1 MTGFVLT
8 IAGVDPSGASGVIAD
23 ARAMSAL
30 GARPACVVTATTAQ
44 GMTRFWAPH
53 PVAPDVVAAQLA
65 ALRTDTSSPRAIKLG
80 MLGSAEAARVVA
92 AHLEAA
98 APEAFV
104 VVDPVL
110 RSSSGG
116 ALADAGVPAVYRD
129 RIVRRADLVTPN
141 LPEAALVLGRP
152 VRSLADM
159 DAAAQEL
166 LELGAKAVLVKGG
179 HLEGAEH
186 TATPLALDRY
196 RDRTGRAFW
205 LAAPRLPQGAR
216 GTGCVLSA
224 AVAAAVALGQDP
236 VDALVMAR
244 AYVQRGLRLATDAVL
259 VHAPWPVSAVDF
271 PWLAP
276 ELGDVS
282 ARLAFPPTGPR
293 PLGFYPIVDRAAWLP
308 RLAPLGVDL
317 IQLRIKDLRGEEL
330 ATEVASAVD
339 YARRHDLRLFV
350 NDYWQLALALGAYG
364 VHLGQEDLETADLRA
379 VAAGGLRLGVSTHS
393 YAELARAAALHP
405 SYVALG
411 PIHETTCKSMR
422 FGPHGPARI
431 AEWRALTTAPLVAIG
446 GLRCEEARTLKALGA
461 DGLAVVSDV
470 VRAASPEARA
480 CQWLGELR

>member
-44 GMTRFWAPH
+44 GMTRFGAPH
-53 PVAPDVVAAQLA
+53 PVAADVVAAQLA
-65 ALRTDTSSPRAIKLG
+65 ALGTDAPAPRAIKLG
-80 MLGSAEAARVVA
+80 MLGSTEAARVVA
-92 AHLEAA
+92 AHLEGA

-116 ALADAGVPAVYRD
+116 ALADDGILLVYRE
-129 RIVRRADLVTPN
+129 RIVRRADLLTPN
-141 LPEAALVLGRP
+141 LPEAAAILGRP

-166 LELGAKAVLVKGG
+166 LELGARAALVKGG
-179 HLEGAEH
+179 HLEAAERS
-186 TATPLALDRY
+186 ATPLALDRY

-236 VDALVMAR
+236 VDAVVMAR
-244 AYVQRGLRLATDAVL
+244 AYVQRGLRLATDAFL
-259 VHAPWPVSAVDF
+259 AHAPWPVAAVDF

-276 ELGDVS
+276 ELEDVS

-317 IQLRIKDLRGEEL
+317 IQLRIKDLDGDEL
-330 ATEVASAVD
+330 VREVASAVA

-364 VHLGQEDLETADLRA
+364 VHLGQEDLASADLRA
-379 VAAGGLRLGVSTHS
+379 IAAGGLRLGVSTHS

-422 FGPHGPARI
+422 FGPQGPARI

-446 GLRCEEARTLKALGA
+446 GLRCEEARTLKSLGA
-461 DGLAVVSDV
+461 DAVAVVSDV